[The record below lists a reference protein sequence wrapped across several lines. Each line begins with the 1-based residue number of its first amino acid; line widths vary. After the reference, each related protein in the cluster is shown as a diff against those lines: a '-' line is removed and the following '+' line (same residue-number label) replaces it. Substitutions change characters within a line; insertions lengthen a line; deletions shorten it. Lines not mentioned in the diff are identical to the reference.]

1 MSDRLTPR
9 FLVIPGLLVLIY
21 GMLSVISFFD
31 QDGFYSSMDIP
42 VPANE
47 FLIWSWAG
55 KNTAMLTILV
65 IALVTRLRVMV
76 YASLAMLLVGQAG
89 DINAGAQSGTNVF
102 ITWIAFGLVVV
113 QIGLLWWE
121 RQQQLEG

>member
-1 MSDRLTPR
+1 ML
-9 FLVIPGLLVLIY
+9 ILIY
-21 GMLSVISFFD
+21 GMLSVIALFD
-31 QDGFYSSMDIP
+31 QDSFYSSMDIP

-102 ITWIAFGLVVV
+102 VTWIAFGLVVV
-113 QIGLLWWE
+113 QIGLLWWDARRSE
-121 RQQQLEG
+121 A